1 MWFPQI
7 PEMKDGEKAALIIAF
22 VIASMSL
29 FVDKSIAVAISGLRA
44 YIPDWFFIGFTF
56 EIQTFIVL
64 FFLTSLFLINEKKR
78 RWVAP
83 LWFTAF
89 IAIGFSYLL
98 KILIARPRPYESGV
112 VTVLE
117 IAAVM
122 LGSGASTWNFS
133 FPSFQAVLAFSALP
147 ILDKEFRRFRWV
159 WLGIACVIAFSRV
172 YFGVHYLSD
181 VMFGGIL
188 GYLIGLGVV
197 RLEEKHKMGEAL
209 ARKLG
214 FDR

>member
-1 MWFPQI
+1 
-7 PEMKDGEKAALIIAF
+7 MKDGEKAALIIAF

-29 FVDKSIAVAISGLRA
+29 FVDKNISQAISLLRA

-56 EIQTFIVL
+56 SIQTFIVL

-83 LWFTAF
+83 LWLTAA

-98 KILIARPRPYESGV
+98 KILVARPRPYESGV

-122 LGSGASTWNFS
+122 LGGGASTWNFS
-133 FPSFQAVLAFSALP
+133 FPSFQSMLAFSALP
-147 ILDKEFRRFRWV
+147 ILDREFKRFRWV
-159 WLGIACVIAFSRV
+159 WLAIACIIAFSRV

-181 VMFGGIL
+181 VIFGGIM
-188 GYLIGLGVV
+188 GYLIGLWVV
-197 RLEEKHKMGEAL
+197 RLEEKHRIGEAIVK
-209 ARKLG
+209 RLG
-214 FDR
+214 FK